1 MQCLINARISWTSHE
16 WMKSLYV
23 DKITFASWKKH
34 HKTHLIVAAC
44 VFCKKKERK
53 KKDHKPATVDFQR
66 SVKRRWSSPW
76 LASEQSIWNSID
88 AFATSSVYVRSVHV
102 CCSVSSPAARGD
114 SLISGSPTPGAR
126 GLQSFLVSP
135 LVVSLDVA
143 VASQD
148 AVPGLQFTTQ
158 QVQEFRGEVA
168 SSVVDLTHYDIS
180 GPLGRKRANVEVT
193 EGGKS
198 AKSNNF
204 CVCTKHVL
212 LISGKR
218 NSHIPQSDALVLSC
232 HMVFN
237 LWVSRVAFV

>member
-1 MQCLINARISWTSHE
+1 MIQS
-16 WMKSLYV
+16 
-23 DKITFASWKKH
+23 FASIRAVHMKLNRCFRH
-34 HKTHLIVAAC
+34 M
-44 VFCKKKERK
+44 
-53 KKDHKPATVDFQR
+53 
-66 SVKRRWSSPW
+66 
-76 LASEQSIWNSID
+76 
-88 AFATSSVYVRSVHV
+88 SSVYVRSVHV

-168 SSVVDLTHYDIS
+168 SSVVDLTHYDVS